1 MTDTIDIAE
10 LNAIR
15 IEISEAIKRRMS
27 NDPRPAAETF
37 TVTSMAVAE
46 VLADLI
52 HGAAKNSDHAG
63 NLITIMVGVMTNRI
77 AHRETVP

>member
-1 MTDTIDIAE
+1 VPDIDTDE

-15 IEISEAIKRRMS
+15 IEISEAIKRRAH
-27 NDPRPAAETF
+27 DDRRPAAETF

-52 HGAAKNSDHAG
+52 HGAAKDAKHADH
-63 NLITIMVGVMTNRI
+63 LMTIMIGVMSNRM
-77 AHRETVP
+77 AHREKTK